1 MGIRFYPFLSDLS
14 ILTHLI
20 MQFQENKSTLE
31 VQPKNKQKITKIWK
45 TAFIL
50 LAITVVEFIMAFT
63 MDRGLLLYFLF
74 MALTIWKAKYIM
86 MEFMHLGEEAKP
98 LFYSIIVPLI
108 FLVWLVIALMKE
120 GSMIFDVRWL

>member
-1 MGIRFYPFLSDLS
+1 M
-14 ILTHLI
+14 LI
-20 MQFQENKSTLE
+20 QENKSTLE
-31 VQPKNKQKITKIWK
+31 VQPRDEEKVKKIWK
-45 TAFIL
+45 TAGIL

-63 MDRGLLLYFLF
+63 MDRGFLLYFLF
-74 MALTIWKAKYIM
+74 IALTIWKAKYIM

-120 GSMIFDVRWL
+120 GSEIFLIRW

>member
-1 MGIRFYPFLSDLS
+1 
-14 ILTHLI
+14 
-20 MQFQENKSTLE
+20 MQIQQNKSTLE
-31 VQPKNKQKITKIWK
+31 VSPRDGEKIKKIWK
-45 TAFIL
+45 TAGIL

-63 MDRGLLLYFLF
+63 MDRGFLLYFLF
-74 MALTIWKAKYIM
+74 IALTVWKAKYIM

-120 GSMIFDVRWL
+120 GSDIFLYRW

>member
-1 MGIRFYPFLSDLS
+1 
-14 ILTHLI
+14 
-20 MQFQENKSTLE
+20 MQIQENKSTLE
-31 VQPKNKQKITKIWK
+31 VQPRNEDKVKKIWK
-45 TAFIL
+45 TAGIL

-63 MDRGLLLYFLF
+63 MDRGLILYFLF
-74 MALTIWKAKYIM
+74 IALTIWKAKYIM

-120 GSMIFDVRWL
+120 GSEIFLVRW